1 MMEIFSDFFGLHL
14 NKAKSTLVGFG
25 LSTSKLAQ
33 CAGILGTPIGT
44 LPIWY
49 LGLPLIERRLRTLDW
64 QPILEKVEARLGGWQ
79 ARLLSRSGRLVLL
92 KAFLSAIPIYFMSVF
107 RMPVGVRR
115 RLEGAIQLF
124 FWRGP
129 SPTATRGGA
138 LVAWSTVCRP
148 ISQGSLGIR
157 HIQRTNDALL
167 AKIVLQ
173 DMQPSGDILSLVL
186 RQAYG
191 HSMD

>member
-49 LGLPLIERRLRTLDW
+49 LGLPLIDRCLRTLDW

-115 RLEGAIQLF
+115 RLEGRYSSSFGVGQAQQRPEGELSSS
-124 FWRGP
+124 GP
-129 SPTATRGGA
+129 RCVGLYPKAA
-138 LVAWSTVCRP
+138 
-148 ISQGSLGIR
+148 
-157 HIQRTNDALL
+157 
-167 AKIVLQ
+167 
-173 DMQPSGDILSLVL
+173 
-186 RQAYG
+186 
-191 HSMD
+191 